1 MAGDADVLPLERGR
15 LSAPTTSD
23 HRAPLLEPSGTNLE
37 CSLHRLELFLSFL
50 GFNSRYSLLNLILC
64 ASAFL
69 LLGVVIPVA
78 TMLLTRCLG
87 GGCEGYQI
95 ERFEVTVLVFQVLL
109 AAVSLACV
117 SRNLFKYGIRKF
129 LFVDQHHGQVDRFQK
144 EYVRKIQVFFVLLF
158 WWILPCFLVKIVR
171 EILRF
176 RNISRNS
183 SWKAILVLFFSAVSW
198 FYLTAVFLSSCLLF
212 NLVCNLQVIHFED
225 YSRHLERDMDTM
237 VFLEEHVRLRYN
249 LSKISHR
256 FRAFLLSVFIFVSAS
271 QFVVLIQITGYNESV
286 SFTNAGDL
294 VVASI
299 LQVVGI
305 VLCLHSAA
313 KMSHRAQGVVSVACK
328 WHALITC
335 SSTDPSQ
342 ARTNIHGNLDGI
354 QTTPLVMNYSES
366 DLESLDN
373 TTVHINIHSASYMS
387 SYHKRQALAMYL
399 QTNAGGITIFGWII
413 DRVLMNTIFF
423 LELTLVLFVL
433 GKTIVFTSK

>member
-1 MAGDADVLPLERGR
+1 
-15 LSAPTTSD
+15 
-23 HRAPLLEPSGTNLE
+23 
-37 CSLHRLELFLSFL
+37 
-50 GFNSRYSLLNLILC
+50 
-64 ASAFL
+64 
-69 LLGVVIPVA
+69 
-78 TMLLTRCLG
+78 MLLTRCPG
-87 GGCEGYQI
+87 GGCEGYRI

-117 SRNLFKYGIRKF
+117 SRNLFKYGFRKF
-129 LFVDQHHGQVDRFQK
+129 FFVDQHHGQVDRFQK

-176 RNISRNS
+176 RSISRNS
-183 SWKAILVLFFSAVSW
+183 TWKAILVLFFSAVSW

-225 YSRHLERDMDTM
+225 YGRHLERDMDTM

-271 QFVVLIQITGYNESV
+271 QFVVLIQFTGYNESV

-313 KMSHRAQGVVSVACK
+313 KMSHRAQGVASVACK

-342 ARTNIHGNLDGI
+342 ARTNSHGNLDGI

-373 TTVHINIHSASYMS
+373 TTVHINIHPASYMS